1 MKAKT
6 NGGFLVSQ
14 IKQVQGRVFE
24 RLLDR
29 QGVVAF
35 NGAQGRILYVLW
47 QQSPLPITEL
57 AHRTGLA
64 KTTLTGMLDRLEA
77 SGHIRRTGDSAD
89 RRRVDIHL
97 TEAARG
103 LQGDYDAVSE
113 TMNGIFYKG
122 FTDAEVAALEA
133 ALGRVLQNLYD
144 WEA

>member
-1 MKAKT
+1 MQAKT
-6 NGGFLVSQ
+6 NGGFLISQ

-24 RLLDR
+24 RLLGR

-47 QQSPLPITEL
+47 QQSPLPITEV
-57 AHRTGLA
+57 ARRTGLA

-77 SGHIRRTGDSAD
+77 SGHIRRTADSAD

-97 TEAARG
+97 TDAARA
-103 LQGDYDAVSE
+103 LQGDYDTVSE

-122 FTDAEVAALEA
+122 FTEAEAAALEA
-133 ALGRVLQNLYD
+133 ALARVLQNLYD